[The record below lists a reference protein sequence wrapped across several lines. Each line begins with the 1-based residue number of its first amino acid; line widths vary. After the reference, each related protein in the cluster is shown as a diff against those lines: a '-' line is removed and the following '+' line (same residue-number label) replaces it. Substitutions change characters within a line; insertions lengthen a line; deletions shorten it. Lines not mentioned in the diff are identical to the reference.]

1 MDNDEVIRVLEEL
14 EKGDPALEG
23 ELPPS
28 AALQEEEIGQRQPA
42 YSPRTG
48 IRQRKSRKKKKG
60 MGPWRLTGELG
71 GRLRDS
77 DGM

>member
-28 AALQEEEIGQRQPA
+28 SL
-42 YSPRTG
+42 
-48 IRQRKSRKKKKG
+48 
-60 MGPWRLTGELG
+60 
-71 GRLRDS
+71 
-77 DGM
+77 

>member
-48 IRQRKSRKKKKG
+48 TRQRKSRKKKSKRRYIWSCFRR
-60 MGPWRLTGELG
+60 MW
-71 GRLRDS
+71 
-77 DGM
+77 